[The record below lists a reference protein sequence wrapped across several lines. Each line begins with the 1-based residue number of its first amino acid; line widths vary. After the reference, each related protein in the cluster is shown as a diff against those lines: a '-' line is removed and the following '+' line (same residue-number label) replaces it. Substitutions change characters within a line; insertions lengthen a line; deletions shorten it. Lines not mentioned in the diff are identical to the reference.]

1 MKKFLYL
8 LLLLPL
14 GFLTSCHDDDDM
26 PSVDITVSID
36 NAVDAD
42 GRIFIVSGEPLTVS
56 GITAEGLGGKAAGI
70 SGVNYVLDHVGMG
83 YTIVQPFG
91 GSIPAAYLPVGNHL
105 FTLAFDVLQVN
116 KSIAYAQLST
126 IVTVVESA
134 DDLPDGT
141 TPGTVELKYRLNPQ
155 Q

>member
-1 MKKFLYL
+1 MKKLLYL

-14 GFLTSCHDDDDM
+14 GFMTACHDDEDL
-26 PSVDITVSID
+26 PSVDITVNID

-42 GRIFIVSGEPLTVS
+42 GRIYIVSGEPLTVA
-56 GITAEGLGGKAAGI
+56 GITADGLGGKAAGI
-70 SGVNYVLDHVGMG
+70 SGVNYALDHIGMG

-91 GSIPAAYLPVGNHL
+91 GSVAAAYLPVGNHL
-105 FTLAFDVLQVN
+105 FTLAFDVLQVD

-126 IVTVVESA
+126 VVTVVEKA
-134 DDLPDGT
+134 ENLPDGA
-141 TPGTVELKYRLNPQ
+141 TPGPVALKYRLNPQ